1 MVSVL
6 AFYSDDLSS
15 NSARNVRYHM
25 AEIGERFYK
34 VGPVIQEKCKAQIS
48 DKRSADLNRKFCLSK
63 RFDVG
68 RAKET
73 QKNIV

>member
-1 MVSVL
+1 
-6 AFYSDDLSS
+6 
-15 NSARNVRYHM
+15 M

-48 DKRSADLNRKFCLSK
+48 DKQSADLNRKFCLSK

-68 RAKET
+68 RATET